1 MECSVPPLPI
11 CDRTVGPVT
20 SFPSPLQFSVSG
32 LKENDIVIDGKKK
45 LAKPVSDIKEEEPEG
60 VFSKI
65 LKANKNKTLPVIEGD
80 ILVKAGRSAITCTR
94 CLWPKSADG
103 TVIVPY
109 NLSTDYNDWHRN
121 MFKTAMEE
129 YESLT
134 CLRFTPRVAENNYIN
149 IVSADGCSSVVGRV
163 GGGQWLGLSIHGCM
177 FREVIQHELNHALGF
192 VHEHMRSDRD
202 SYVTIMFQYISPAAL
217 PNFYKANTNNLGL
230 EYDYSSVMHYERY
243 TFSNTSGQATIVPKP
258 DPNVPIGQANG
269 LSVLDV
275 SKINRLYQCNVCG
288 NLLNQRSGNL
298 TSANYPSAYPN
309 NANCVFLIRTP
320 SGQVS
325 LNFVAF
331 DVQSSPNCESDYI
344 MIYDGPTKRYP
355 AMINRTC
362 GSGDILPVIAST
374 NHLLVEFSSDSSITG
389 MGFKA
394 LYSTVQCGGAYYA
407 AQRNITSPNYPNN
420 YGGNLRCNYTITAPV
435 GRRIVLNITEFQM
448 EPHTYCM
455 YDNIQIHNGET
466 RYGPYCGERKI
477 PVITSDANSLVI
489 TFYSD
494 WSHEYKGYHGSYKF
508 I

>member
-1 MECSVPPLPI
+1 MY
-11 CDRTVGPVT
+11 
-20 SFPSPLQFSVSG
+20 
-32 LKENDIVIDGKKK
+32 
-45 LAKPVSDIKEEEPEG
+45 
-60 VFSKI
+60 
-65 LKANKNKTLPVIEGD
+65 KTLPVLEGD
-80 ILVKAGRSAITCTR
+80 ILVKAGRSAIACTR

-109 NLSTDYNDWHRN
+109 TLSTDYNDWHRN

-134 CLRFTPRVAENNYIN
+134 CLRFTPRVAENDYIN
-149 IVSADGCSSVVGRV
+149 IVSADGCSSYVGRV
-163 GGGQWLGLSIHGCM
+163 GGGQWLTLSIYGCIYKGT
-177 FREVIQHELNHALGF
+177 IQHELNHAMGF
-192 VHEHMRSDRD
+192 YHEHMRSDRD
-202 SYVTIMFQYISPAAL
+202 SYVTIMFQYISPDAI
-217 PNFYKANTNNLGL
+217 PNFIKANTNNLGL
-230 EYDYSSVMHYERY
+230 EYDYSSVMHYDRY
-243 TFSNTSGQATIVPKP
+243 SFSNTSRQATIVPKP
-258 DPNVPIGQANG
+258 DPNVPIGQRDG

-320 SGQVS
+320 SDQVS

-331 DVQSSPNCESDYI
+331 DVQSSPNCASDYI

-355 AMINRTC
+355 AIINRTC
-362 GSGDILPVIAST
+362 GSGAVPPVIAST
-374 NHLLVEFSSDSSITG
+374 NQLLVEFSSDSSITG

-394 LYSTVQCGGAYYA
+394 LYSTVQCGGTYYA

-435 GRRIVLNITEFQM
+435 GRRIVLTITEFQM

-455 YDNIQIHNGET
+455 YDNIQIQDVKT
-466 RYGPYCGERKI
+466 RYGPYCGERSI

-494 WSHEYKGYHGSYKF
+494 WTHEYKGFKGSYNF